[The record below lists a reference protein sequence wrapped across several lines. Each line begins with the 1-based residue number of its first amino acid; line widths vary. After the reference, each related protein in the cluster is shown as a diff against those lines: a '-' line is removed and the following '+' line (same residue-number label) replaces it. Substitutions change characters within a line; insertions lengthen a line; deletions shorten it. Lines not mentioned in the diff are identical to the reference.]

1 MSALSRGA
9 DPRLMAK
16 MWKINFWPLWPWPFD
31 L

>member
-1 MSALSRGA
+1 MSALRRDA

-16 MWKINFWPLWPWPFD
+16 MWKMTFWPLWPFD